1 MNGGRRTGTTNG
13 GHLQSQ
19 VRTRNDAHLVAL
31 LTFLDEHQWRVS
43 TPRIRERG
51 RQSRVVGEGESNE
64 ANRSLENQ
72 YRQVIN
78 IDEQQNS
85 QKPSLELE
93 IV

>member
-19 VRTRNDAHLVAL
+19 IRTRNDAHLVAL
-31 LTFLDEHQWRVS
+31 LTFLDEHQWRDS

-51 RQSRVVGEGESNE
+51 RQSRMVGEGESNKFVPK
-64 ANRSLENQ
+64 SPS
-72 YRQVIN
+72 N

-85 QKPSLELE
+85 QKPLLELE